1 MYILLEWDD
10 DYSFEVPRA
19 SWVRPLRWASSFT
32 LEEARRV
39 VRELQLRFDRYKI
52 SRVRSEAP

>member
-1 MYILLEWDD
+1 MYITLEWDD

-19 SWVRPLRWASSFT
+19 SWVRPLKWASNFT
-32 LEEARRV
+32 LQEARRV

-52 SRVRSEAP
+52 SRVRG